1 MEKLHFRQSISTRRG
16 EKMTIG
22 IEPLG
27 EMVLIELEQAAE
39 KTASGFMLPE
49 AAREKMNVGTVIA
62 VGPESE
68 NVKSGDK
75 VVYKKYAGTEIT
87 WNGMDYL
94 LLKSEDLQAKVK

>member
-1 MEKLHFRQSISTRRG
+1 MS
-16 EKMTIG
+16 IG

-62 VGPESE
+62 AGPDSE
-68 NVKSGDK
+68 NINSGDR
-75 VVYKKYAGTEIT
+75 VVYKKYAGTELT
-87 WNGMDYL
+87 WEDKEYL
-94 LLKSEDLQAKVK
+94 LVKSEDIQAKVQ